1 MTYLGVIISRLA
13 VRVYA
18 LVVYAAASFGQ
29 RKARLRIALLQ
40 QANLQVTSIPPKT
53 GRRAWIHAAS
63 AGEWLQLSSLAGIMK
78 EDNWDVVVSF
88 FSPSALPFV
97 RNGSYPYFI
106 LPFDSSTSSRDVAE
120 GVSADIFITCRRELW
135 PYLLEDLKKRN
146 TPVVLLN
153 VYITENLSWVRQ
165 AWWATFS
172 PYLSLACCIDGRSAD
187 LLLSWRASK
196 VVITGDTRFDNPGTP
211 TIEHKLSDHLTGKK
225 IVILGSGHK
234 REMSWM
240 AYFIHQHASSYPD
253 WYWVIV
259 PHELREDGYATW
271 EKAMNKAV
279 DKFDGQ
285 LTVRGSNIIYIDTVG
300 VLAGLY
306 SFSSIAVVGGG
317 WDSGTHNIIEAAG
330 KGNAIIMGPRHES
343 FPEAAALIGKG
354 AAVEVKSYA
363 ELQQALRHWMENED
377 DRKTCGEKA
386 RTFVSSATGA
396 SARCYSEI
404 KMLL

>member
-1 MTYLGVIISRLA
+1 MTNLGFMITKLA

-18 LVVYAAASFGQ
+18 LIVHTAASLGHK
-29 RKARLRIALLQ
+29 KAGLRLALLQ
-40 QANLQVTSIPPKT
+40 QADLQFTSIPPKP

-63 AGEWLQLSSLAGIMK
+63 AGEWLQLSTLAGIMK

-88 FSPSALPFV
+88 FSPSALQFV
-97 RNGSYPYFI
+97 RNSSHPYFI
-106 LPFDSSTSSRDVAE
+106 LPFDNSTSSRDVAE
-120 GVSADIFITCRRELW
+120 VVSADIFITCRRELW

-153 VYITENLSWVRQ
+153 VYIPENLSWMKQ
-165 AWWATFS
+165 AWWTTFS
-172 PYLSLACCIDGRSAD
+172 PYLSLACCFDGRSAD
-187 LLLSWRASK
+187 LLQAWGADRTA
-196 VVITGDTRFDNPGTP
+196 VTGDTRFDNPGTP
-211 TIEHKLSDHLTGKK
+211 ANEHKLSDHLTGKK

-234 REMSWM
+234 KEMLWM
-240 AYFIHQHASSYPD
+240 AFFLHQHAPSYPD

-259 PHELREDGYATW
+259 PHELREDGFATW
-271 EKAMNKAV
+271 EMAMNKPI

-285 LTVRGSNIIYIDTVG
+285 LTNRGSNILYIDTVG
-300 VLAGLY
+300 ILAGLY

-317 WDSGTHNIIEAAG
+317 WDTGTHNIIEAAD

-343 FPEAAALIGKG
+343 FPEAKALISKG
-354 AAVEVKSYA
+354 AAVEVKRYA
-363 ELQQALRHWMENED
+363 ELQQALKHWLENED
-377 DRKTCGEKA
+377 NRQSCGEKT
-386 RTFVSSATGA
+386 RTYVSSSSGA